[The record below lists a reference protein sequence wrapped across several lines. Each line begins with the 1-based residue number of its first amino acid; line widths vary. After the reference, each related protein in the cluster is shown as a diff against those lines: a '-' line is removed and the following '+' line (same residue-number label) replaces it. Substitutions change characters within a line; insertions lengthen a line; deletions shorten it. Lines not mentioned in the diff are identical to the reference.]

1 MKFLSLSLSTRLFS
15 RGPTRGGKGISK
27 VSPINQTGEGEKD
40 VCGEGGGRF
49 RVPEWGKQVKKCEN
63 KSNAFEF
70 SFPETCLVA
79 FSVKSLES

>member
-15 RGPTRGGKGISK
+15 RGPTRGGEGISK

-70 SFPETCLVA
+70 SFPKIFLMALCI
-79 FSVKSLES
+79 KSLKS